1 MENKLR
7 FDKNAENIREKGC
20 RKSNALTRKRN
31 WLHLTKK
38 YILMNAFYKSQ
49 FNYCHDI
56 LMFHSRLLS
65 NKIYKQHE
73 NYFRIKYNDKD
84 SSFEDFLF

>member
-1 MENKLR
+1 
-7 FDKNAENIREKGC
+7 
-20 RKSNALTRKRN
+20 
-31 WLHLTKK
+31 
-38 YILMNAFYKSQ
+38 MNAFYKSE